1 MNLVS
6 WPAHFRSQL
15 PGVSLRHPPV
25 ASILYLHDN
34 HDFHLYLYSHDDH
47 DYDYDDRDDH
57 DDDDDNH
64 DDYDDYGNHGKYF
77 STLYLSSAPPQTKSR
92 WN

>member
-47 DYDYDDRDDH
+47 DYDYDNRDDH
-57 DDDDDNH
+57 
-64 DDYDDYGNHGKYF
+64 
-77 STLYLSSAPPQTKSR
+77 SATLKSPPIFAQIFAVKKAKIYAP
-92 WN
+92 